1 MNGPKV
7 AMSVNKQK
15 AKLNLMENF
24 TKFVALF
31 TIKLKSP
38 KTFCLVWKCK
48 CCSFKTY
55 S

>member
-15 AKLNLMENF
+15 AKLNLITMENF

-31 TIKLKSP
+31 TIKLKKS
-38 KTFCLVWKCK
+38 
-48 CCSFKTY
+48 
-55 S
+55 